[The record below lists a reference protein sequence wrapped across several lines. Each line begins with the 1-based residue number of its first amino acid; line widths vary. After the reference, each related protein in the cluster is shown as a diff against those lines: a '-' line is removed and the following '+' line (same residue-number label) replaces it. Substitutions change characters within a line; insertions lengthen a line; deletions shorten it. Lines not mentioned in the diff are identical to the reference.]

1 MSWAPA
7 QKPGDTDPLI
17 EKAKNALSK
26 FSYGKGLGTGNEYTV
41 AFGVA
46 LRQWQANIHY
56 QVAFKSRPGPDVNL
70 LGVFDWATK
79 TQLGLIGQPASEA
92 RKPVILTVA
101 GHLGD
106 MLTGPAYLTARW
118 LEERGLVRVQPVGY
132 DNVSLPFRNSTG
144 ISELGRL
151 VNDPV
156 VLPFGTPWML
166 FAHSQGGICAS
177 TFYLDSIRP
186 NVNMW
191 PHNHFRGGL
200 MFGNPYRQRGTV
212 APWVLD
218 PPDADS
224 EGLSNRHIDN
234 TPANW
239 AEVARKGDLYADTK
253 GDDPATEWKRAIYR
267 AVQNE
272 WTGADSLAEQLGEL
286 ATNFGPE
293 VWAIVRAIIDGVRGA
308 AGLDKHNVFDLGP
321 GIDFAR
327 RQLAI

>member
-1 MSWAPA
+1 MTWAPA
-7 QKPGDTDPLI
+7 QNPGDTDPLI
-17 EKAKNALSK
+17 SDAKAALAK
-26 FSYGKGLGTGNEYTV
+26 YSYGKNLGATNEYTV
-41 AFGVA
+41 EFGVA
-46 LRQWQANIHY
+46 LRQFQANVH
-56 QVAFKSRPGPDVNL
+56 QLVTFGRRPGPDANV

-79 TQLGLIGQPASEA
+79 KQLSLLGEPASTQ
-92 RKPVILTVA
+92 RLPVIFTVA

-118 LEERGLVRVQPVGY
+118 LEEHGLVRVQPVGY

-144 ISELGRL
+144 INELGRL

-156 VLPFGTPWML
+156 VLPFGSPWML

-186 NVNMW
+186 NPNVW
-191 PHNHFRGGL
+191 PYNHFKGGL
-200 MFGNPYRQRGTV
+200 MFGNPYREKGKV
-212 APWVLD
+212 ASWVAD
-218 PPDADS
+218 PPAADS

-253 GDDPATEWKRAIYR
+253 SDDPATEWKRAIYR

-272 WTGADSLAEQLGEL
+272 WTGVDSLAEQLGEL
-286 ATNFGPE
+286 ATDFGPE
-293 VWAIVRAIIDGVRGA
+293 VWAIFRAIVDGIRGA

-327 RQLAI
+327 RQLAV